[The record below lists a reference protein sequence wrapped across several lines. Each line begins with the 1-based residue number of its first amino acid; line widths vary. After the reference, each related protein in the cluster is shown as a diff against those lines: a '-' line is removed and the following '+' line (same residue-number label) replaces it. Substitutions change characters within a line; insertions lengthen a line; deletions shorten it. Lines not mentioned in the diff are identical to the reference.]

1 MIDGLYDI
9 AVDTPKLHRR
19 GTLTLKSNDD
29 KIAAILNVGED
40 LQDERFAGTCKDKEF
55 TFEGS
60 GEFPSV
66 GQIDYVAKGSIWGNS
81 IDIKCETSAGTI
93 TMFGTQIGS
102 SAGAVRSS
110 HDFIMQASTGD
121 MGDSEG
127 VMFSGLYADG
137 G

>member
-19 GTLTLKSNDD
+19 GTLALKSDEGE
-29 KIAAILNVGED
+29 IAGVLNVGD
-40 LQDERFAGTCKDKEF
+40 LQDACFAGTCEGKEF

-66 GQIDYVAKGSIWGNS
+66 GQIDYIAKGSIWGNS
-81 IDIKCETSAGTI
+81 IDVKCETSAGVI
-93 TMFGTQIGS
+93 TMFGTQIGA
-102 SAGAVRSS
+102 SAGAIVSS
-110 HDFIMQASTGD
+110 HEFIMAASTGD
-121 MGDSEG
+121 FSDKNGT
-127 VMFSGLYADG
+127 MFSGLFADG

>member
-19 GTLTLKSNDD
+19 GMLTLKSGEG
-29 KIAAILNVGED
+29 KIAAILSVGED
-40 LQDERFAGTCKDKEF
+40 LKDERFAGTCEGKEF
-55 TFEGS
+55 TFTGA

-81 IDIKCETSAGTI
+81 IDVKCETSVGVI

-110 HDFIMQASTGD
+110 HDFIMSASGGD
-121 MGDSEG
+121 YSDESTMY
-127 VMFSGLYADG
+127 SGLFADG

>member
-19 GTLTLKSNDD
+19 GMLTLKSSED
-29 KIAAILNVGED
+29 KIAATLSVGD
-40 LQDERFAGTCKDKEF
+40 LQDARFAGTCEGKEF
-55 TFEGS
+55 TFEGA

-66 GQIDYVAKGSIWGNS
+66 GQIDYVVKGSIWGNS
-81 IDIKCETSAGTI
+81 IDIKCETSAGVI

-110 HDFIMQASTGD
+110 HDFIMEASTGE

-127 VMFSGLYADG
+127 MMYSGLYADG

>member
-9 AVDTPKLHRR
+9 AVDTPKIHRR
-19 GTLTLKSNDD
+19 GTLTLKSNGD
-29 KIAAILNVGED
+29 KIAAILSVGED
-40 LQDERFAGTCKDKEF
+40 LKEARFAGTCEGKEF
-55 TFEGS
+55 TFEGV

-81 IDIKCETSAGTI
+81 IDIKCETSAGAI

-110 HDFIMQASTGD
+110 HEFIMGASTGD
-121 MGDSEG
+121 VSDPDGM
-127 VMFSGLYADG
+127 MFSGLFADG

>member
-19 GTLTLKSNDD
+19 GMLTLKSYEDR
-29 KIAAILNVGED
+29 IAAVLSVGED
-40 LQDERFAGTCKDKEF
+40 LQDARFAGTCQDKEF

-66 GQIDYVAKGSIWGNS
+66 GQIDFVAKGSVWGNS
-81 IDIKCETSAGTI
+81 IDMKCETSAGVITI
-93 TMFGTQIGS
+93 FGTQIGS

-121 MGDSEG
+121 MSDADGM
-127 VMFSGLYADG
+127 MFSGVFADG

>member
-19 GTLTLKSNDD
+19 GMLTLKSNDD

>member
-19 GTLTLKSNDD
+19 GTLALKSEES
-29 KIAAILNVGED
+29 AIIGVLNVGED
-40 LQDERFAGTCKDKEF
+40 LKDERFAGTCEGKEF
-55 TFEGS
+55 TFEGA

-66 GQIDYVAKGSIWGNS
+66 GQVDYVAKGSIWGNS
-81 IDIKCETSAGTI
+81 IDIKCETSAGVI
-93 TMFGTQIGS
+93 TMFGTQIGA

-110 HDFIMQASTGD
+110 HDFIMSASTGD
-121 MGDSEG
+121 FSDKDGT
-127 VMFSGLYADG
+127 MFSGLFADG

>member
-19 GTLTLKSNDD
+19 GTLSLKSNEG
-29 KIAAILNVGED
+29 KIAGILNVGD
-40 LQDERFAGTCKDKEF
+40 LQDARFAGTCEGKEF
-55 TFEGS
+55 EFEGS
-60 GEFPSV
+60 GEFPTV

-81 IDIKCETSAGTI
+81 LDIKCETSAGVI

-110 HDFIMQASTGD
+110 HDFIMSASSGD
-121 MGDSEG
+121 FSDKDGT
-127 VMFSGLYADG
+127 MFSGLYADG